1 MGIGGIFLAFG
12 ITIMLI
18 SVFAH
23 QGDWRIWLPGMMT
36 VGPGSLVV
44 ESRCSYLAGCCIA
57 PDGRARRPDPR
68 QTFLMVR
75 DAVSQVT
82 AAFLK

>member
-44 ESRCSYLAGCCIA
+44 GGAMFVLSWLLHRT
-57 PDGRARRPDPR
+57 GRKSA
-68 QTFLMVR
+68 Q
-75 DAVSQVT
+75 A
-82 AAFLK
+82 